1 MKANVNLNV
10 LRREVKE
17 QTGTYFYCVGILYNV
32 VENCPSLKAI
42 LPKSKTKAKEPHLE
56 EGCKEFV
63 KFGQT
68 LTRKVVKT
76 INGEKSTIEITYI
89 KNKISVDEVLR
100 YFLHLYN
107 ESNK

>member
-1 MKANVNLNV
+1 MKTKVNLNV
-10 LRREVKE
+10 LRKEIKE

-32 VENCPSLKAI
+32 IENCPTLKAI
-42 LPKSKTKAKEPHLE
+42 LPKSKTKAKEQHFE
-56 EGCKEFV
+56 DGCKDFV

-68 LTRKVVKT
+68 LTRKVSKN
-76 INGEKSTIEITYI
+76 INGEKSVVEITYI

-100 YFLHLYN
+100 YFLNLYN

>member
-1 MKANVNLNV
+1 MKTKVNLNV
-10 LRREVKE
+10 LRKEIKE

-42 LPKSKTKAKEPHLE
+42 LPKSKTKAKEPQFE

-68 LTRKVVKT
+68 LTRKVSKT
-76 INGEKSTIEITYI
+76 INGEKSLCEITYI

-100 YFLHLYN
+100 YFLNLYN

>member
-10 LRREVKE
+10 LRKEIKE

-42 LPKSKTKAKEPHLE
+42 LPKSKTKAKEE
-56 EGCKEFV
+56 QYEIGCKEFV
-63 KFGQT
+63 KYGQT
-68 LTRKVVKT
+68 LQRKIVKI
-76 INGEKSTIEITYI
+76 INGEKSTIEITYV

-100 YFLHLYN
+100 YFLHRYN